1 VKPVVI
7 VDYGSGNLR
16 SLSAGL
22 RRAGTRVVVSADP
35 RVVASS
41 SRLMVPGQGAA
52 GPTMT
57 ALRNAGLVAALRGAV
72 AGGAYLL
79 GICVGLQLLFEGS
92 EENETPCFGFLPG
105 RVTRLRG
112 VAPLPHM
119 GWNDVVAVR
128 PDHPLTA
135 GLPACAYF
143 AHTYAVTDAG
153 PAALAETDVDG
164 VRFAAI
170 VGSGRVAGAQF
181 HPERSAAAGLRL
193 LRGFLEWSDAA

>member
-1 VKPVVI
+1 MI

-22 RRAGTRVVVSADP
+22 QRAGAQVVASADP
-35 RVVASS
+35 ALVASS
-41 SRLMVPGQGAA
+41 PRLMVPGQGAA

-57 ALRNAGLVAALRGAV
+57 ALRNAGLVDALRSAV
-72 AGGAYLL
+72 ANGAYLL
-79 GICVGLQLLFEGS
+79 GICVGLQLLFERS
-92 EENETPCFGFLPG
+92 EENQAPCFGFLPG
-105 RVTRLRG
+105 CVTRLRG
-112 VAPLPHM
+112 VARLPHM
-119 GWNDVVAVR
+119 GWNDVVAVG

-143 AHTYAVTDAG
+143 AHTFAVADAG

-164 VRFAAI
+164 VRFASI

-181 HPERSAAAGLRL
+181 HPERSSAAGLRL